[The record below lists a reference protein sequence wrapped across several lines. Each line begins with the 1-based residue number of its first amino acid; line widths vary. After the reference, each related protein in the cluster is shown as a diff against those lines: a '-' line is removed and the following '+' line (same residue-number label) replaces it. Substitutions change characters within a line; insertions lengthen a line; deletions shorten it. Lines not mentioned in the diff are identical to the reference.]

1 MKKPSSQTLLIIL
14 SALVVAGGGY
24 WYFFTGNG
32 NEAPLTATRG
42 TSPAQEEFQTLV
54 SELAPISFDTGIF
67 SDQRFSSLIDLATPI
82 TPEPSGRPDPFAPLS
97 KSK

>member
-14 SALVVAGGGY
+14 AAIVVAGGGY
-24 WYFFTGNG
+24 WYFFTGTG
-32 NEAPLTATRG
+32 NDAPLTATQDN
-42 TSPAQEEFQTLV
+42 SAAQEEFASLV

-67 SDQRFSSLIDLATPI
+67 SDARFGALVDLATPI